1 MSHHRLLGQQQLCV
15 FSLSGFGQ
23 FKRGMPTLPPFLYEK
38 EVGNPY
44 LISLKK
50 ILPFQV
56 ILKNSS
62 GSTCKL

>member
-38 EVGNPY
+38 RGGEPILDHIKENSAIPGNT
-44 LISLKK
+44 KE
-50 ILPFQV
+50 Q
-56 ILKNSS
+56 
-62 GSTCKL
+62 